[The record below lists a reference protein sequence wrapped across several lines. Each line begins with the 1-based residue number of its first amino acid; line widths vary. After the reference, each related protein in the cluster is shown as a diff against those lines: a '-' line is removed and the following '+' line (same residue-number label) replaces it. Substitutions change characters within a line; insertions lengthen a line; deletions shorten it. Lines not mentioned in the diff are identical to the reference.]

1 MVFVITLGDIF
12 GIILTLVAII
22 LFTIDYIKNK
32 F

>member
-22 LFTIDYIKNK
+22 LFTVGYIKNK